1 MAPTPSIF
9 PALPQQPILLVC
21 TSASNSQRLDI
32 DWLLAKLRS
41 LIKPGIQIMCIDE
54 ATHPEVVRS
63 FGFTS
68 FPGCVL
74 LQQGFELWR
83 YTSPIDY
90 NALSLQ
96 TTHQVDRPS

>member
-1 MAPTPSIF
+1 MALTSSVF
-9 PALPQQPILLVC
+9 PVLPQQPILLVC

-41 LIKPGIQIMCIDE
+41 LVKPGIQIMCIDE
-54 ATHPEVVRS
+54 STHPEVVRS

-83 YTSPIDY
+83 YAGPIDY
-90 NALSLQ
+90 AVLS
-96 TTHQVDRPS
+96 T